1 MADPQSTPPGD
12 GEDQQRATA
21 EDELDADGEGVTED
35 ESTDGDAA
43 VEALRQEVEAKYD
56 FDDFGPADMAQMT
69 AEEWEAA
76 FDEESWITGPALLD
90 RVADDL
96 RSRVATREVFARI
109 ERHTEPDR
117 VLAYSDEGYALVFP
131 DGTVEGHGTVLR
143 DVKPTVALCSMD
155 DYDVPEP
162 PSDAPLPEPDEIP
175 DGGSELGNWMLQL
188 IAGAQLLAGL
198 VLLGGGGLTAAGAI
212 GGAGASPVL
221 LIVAGLAFLAIALVL
236 FLVVANARL
245 SDKFRSE
252 EYRDRLRAVGLAD
265 GERPDFVPAIEA
277 DADGDGDEGRAQG

>member
-12 GEDQQRATA
+12 GEDQQGATA
-21 EDELDADGEGVTED
+21 EGAIDADGDEATTDD
-35 ESTDGDAA
+35 ES

-56 FDDFGPADMAQMT
+56 FDNFGPADMAQMT

-76 FDEESWITGPALLD
+76 FDEESWITGGQLLD

-109 ERHTEPDR
+109 ERHTDPDR

-155 DYDVPEP
+155 DYEVPEP
-162 PSDAPLPEPDEIP
+162 PSDDPLPKPDEIP

-188 IAGAQLLAGL
+188 IAGIQLLAGL
-198 VLLGGGGLTAAGAI
+198 VLLGGAGLAATGAI

-221 LIVAGLAFLAIALVL
+221 LVVAGLAFLAIALVL

-277 DADGDGDEGRAQG
+277 DADGDGDEGQPQG

>member
-12 GEDQQRATA
+12 DADQQGATA
-21 EDELDADGEGVTED
+21 DSGVNADGEQSSGPATD
-35 ESTDGDAA
+35 EAS
-43 VEALRQEVEAKYD
+43 VEALRAEVEEKYD
-56 FDDFGPADMAQMT
+56 FDDFGPEDMAKMT
-69 AEEWEAA
+69 AEEWEVA
-76 FDEESWITGPALLD
+76 FEEESWITGGALLD

-96 RSRVATREVFARI
+96 RSRVATREVFARV
-109 ERHTEPDR
+109 ERHTDPQR

-162 PSDAPLPEPDEIP
+162 PSDDPLPEPDEVP
-175 DGGSELGNWMLQL
+175 EGGTELGNWMLQL
-188 IAGAQLLAGL
+188 IAGVQLLAGL
-198 VLLGGGGLTAAGAI
+198 VLIGGGILAAAGQI

-221 LIVAGLAFLAIALVL
+221 LIVGGLAFLAIALVL

-252 EYRDRLRAVGLAD
+252 EYRDRLRAIGLSD
-265 GERPDFVPAIEA
+265 GERPEFVPALEP
-277 DADGDGDEGRAQG
+277 DGSGEGEDGQHEG